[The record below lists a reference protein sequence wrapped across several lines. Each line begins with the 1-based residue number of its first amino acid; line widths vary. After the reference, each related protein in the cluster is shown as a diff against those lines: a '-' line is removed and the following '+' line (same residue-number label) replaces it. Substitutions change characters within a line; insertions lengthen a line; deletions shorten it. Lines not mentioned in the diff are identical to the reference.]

1 MSFMLGIVGLP
12 NVGKSTLFTALTKK
26 QVDVANYPFATI
38 DPNVGVVAVPDERLN
53 VLTKLSKSKETVP
66 TTIEFRDIA
75 GLVKGAAQGEG
86 LGNKFLSHIRE
97 VDAIVH
103 VVRHFSDD
111 EIIHVSGKVN
121 PASDKSVIEAELA
134 LADLETVSARLAKLR
149 DKAKGGLEPDEQK
162 LFPLLERV
170 EKTLAG
176 GSPTRTLTVTDEER
190 ALLQPLQLLTMKPEL
205 VVANVDE
212 GMLAKGVRVP
222 GALALN
228 AKLEM
233 EIAALPPEDAKTYLA
248 EYHLEQS
255 GLERLIVESYRLL
268 KLLTFFTTGEKE
280 TRAWT
285 IAQGATAPQAA
296 GRIHTDFEKGFIRAE
311 VISYDDF
318 VACGGELGS
327 REAGKMRMEG
337 KEYVMQD
344 GDIVHFHFQA

>member
-1 MSFMLGIVGLP
+1 MLGIVGLP

-38 DPNVGVVAVPDERLN
+38 DPNVGVVSVPDERLN
-53 VLTKLSKSKETVP
+53 VLTQLSKSKETIP

-103 VVRHFSDD
+103 VVRHFADD
-111 EIIHVSGKVN
+111 DIIHVANKVD
-121 PASDKSVIEAELA
+121 PESDKSIIEAELA
-134 LADLETVSARLAKLR
+134 LADLETATQRLKKLR
-149 DKAKGGLEPDEQK
+149 GDAKGGLSKDDEK
-162 LFPLLERV
+162 LLPLLERV
-170 EKTLAG
+170 EKALAA
-176 GSPTRTLTVTDEER
+176 GSPARTLSFTDEEH
-190 ALLQPLQLLTMKPEL
+190 ALIRPLQLLTMKPEL

-212 GMLAKGVRVP
+212 AMLAQGVEIP
-222 GALALN
+222 GAIALN

-248 EYHLEQS
+248 EFHLQQS
-255 GLERLIVESYRLL
+255 GLERLIVESYKLL
-268 KLLTFFTTGEKE
+268 QLLTFFTTGEKD

-285 IAQGATAPQAA
+285 ITQGAKAPRAA
-296 GRIHTDFEKGFIRAE
+296 GRIHTDFEQGFIRAE
-311 VISYDDF
+311 VISYADF
-318 VACGGELGS
+318 VAYKGELGC

-337 KEYVMQD
+337 KDYVMQD
-344 GDIVHFHFQA
+344 GDIVHFHFQAH